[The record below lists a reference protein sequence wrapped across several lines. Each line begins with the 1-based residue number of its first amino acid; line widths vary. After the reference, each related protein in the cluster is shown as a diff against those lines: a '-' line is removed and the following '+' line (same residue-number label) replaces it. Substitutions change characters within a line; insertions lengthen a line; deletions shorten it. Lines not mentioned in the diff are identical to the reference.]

1 MEKSE
6 LNGEKFARRAA
17 RTWRLRRQ
25 RHIGSSFKSLEL
37 LTLTL
42 RAPAAFGRSI
52 TASACGAVHS
62 ARNVILMM
70 LMRQQELAF

>member
-17 RTWRLRRQ
+17 RTRRLRRQ
-25 RHIGSSFKSLEL
+25 RRIGSSFKSLKL
-37 LTLTL
+37 LTLHYAL
-42 RAPAAFGRSI
+42 AAFGRSI
-52 TASACGAVHS
+52 TASACSAVHS